1 MDRNEI
7 LNEIFNSD
15 PMGLLDVKP
24 KKSSAPNAD
33 DRLIASFQEI
43 NQFFEK
49 HNREPQ
55 PNIENPSEYQ
65 LYCRLK
71 NLREDK
77 DKLMVCE
84 SHDKYN
90 LLKTEKKELKSIEDI
105 FDDDSLDLLDS
116 DSEGL
121 FEFKHTPKE
130 TNMPDYVA
138 CRKPCQDFSKYEP
151 LFTQCQS
158 DLKTNKR
165 RLYPF
170 KNEQDITDDHFFV
183 LKGVLLYVAHVGE
196 KSNEKGK
203 VNARLKCIFENGTES
218 DMLLRS
224 LSAELYKNGRRVSE
238 NEDGLLGSSKDI
250 SEEDNETGFIYI
262 LKSLSSDPKIQSVSN
277 LYKIGYS
284 NIPVEERI
292 KSVLKEVQ
300 RAGDIIIFIDELHTI
315 VGAGSAEGAI
325 DASNIIKPALGR
337 GEIQLIGATTLDEYR
352 RHIEKDAAL
361 ERRFQPVN
369 GWCSQIAADPSENT
383 GYRSFQPFR
392 RIGGVS
398 QKHFRIGIDVVN
410 SRNACFVILNN
421 GTEGSGENFRVEG
434 AFQNSV
440 AGHTGLQ
447 NRFHASGSPFPE
459 PATLTGLPL

>member
-292 KSVLKEVQ
+292 KSAEQEPTYLMAPVKIISIFKCYNLKPQILEQLIHNFFGKTCLNFDIFDKNGARHTPREWFIVPLEVIEE
-300 RAGDIIIFIDELHTI
+300 AVEFIISGEIIDYRYDVERQTI
-315 VGAGSAEGAI
+315 VG
-325 DASNIIKPALGR
+325 K
-337 GEIQLIGATTLDEYR
+337 
-352 RHIEKDAAL
+352 
-361 ERRFQPVN
+361 
-369 GWCSQIAADPSENT
+369 
-383 GYRSFQPFR
+383 
-392 RIGGVS
+392 
-398 QKHFRIGIDVVN
+398 
-410 SRNACFVILNN
+410 
-421 GTEGSGENFRVEG
+421 
-434 AFQNSV
+434 
-440 AGHTGLQ
+440 
-447 NRFHASGSPFPE
+447 
-459 PATLTGLPL
+459 